1 VREGVLTDENIG
13 WPSYVDFLATFL
25 FILLLFVT
33 WSLSLIA
40 GAEREERIRTA
51 LKPIQRAF
59 INKGFESVIE
69 GHKLRIPLRDKVV
82 FAINKSDLDDNA
94 RNHLRMA
101 GSLIAAHPEI
111 RRIVVMGY
119 ADRTPPKHDQFFNW
133 HISVDRSQ
141 EVLKFLYLCKDCGY
155 KPEEIR
161 PKLVLR
167 GDGDLDSR
175 LLTGGEKASGVAGD
189 RRVDIV
195 LDLGD
200 DEHL

>member
-51 LKPIQRAF
+51 LKPIQWAF

-101 GSLIAAHPEI
+101 GSLIAAHSGDTENC
-111 RRIVVMGY
+111 RDG
-119 ADRTPPKHDQFFNW
+119 
-133 HISVDRSQ
+133 
-141 EVLKFLYLCKDCGY
+141 LC
-155 KPEEIR
+155 R
-161 PKLVLR
+161 PH
-167 GDGDLDSR
+167 SPQ
-175 LLTGGEKASGVAGD
+175 T
-189 RRVDIV
+189 
-195 LDLGD
+195 
-200 DEHL
+200 

>member
-1 VREGVLTDENIG
+1 VREDVLTDENIG

-25 FILLLFVT
+25 FILILFVT

-40 GAEREERIRTA
+40 GAEREEQIQKTLEPITA
-51 LKPIQRAF
+51 EF
-59 INKGFESVIE
+59 INQGFEPVIE
-69 GHKLRIPLRDKVV
+69 GHKIRIPLRDKVV
-82 FAINKSDLDDNA
+82 FAMNKSNLDDNA
-94 RNHLRMA
+94 RNHLRLA

-111 RRIVVMGY
+111 RRVIVMGY
-119 ADRTPPKHDQFFNW
+119 ADRTAPKHDQFFNW

-141 EVLKFLYLCKDCGY
+141 EVLKFLYLCNDCGY

-167 GDGDLDSR
+167 GDGDLDSQ
-175 LLTGGEKASGVAGD
+175 LLSGGEKESGVAGD